1 MIEIPGTVYR
11 TIGGKDT
18 EFSNGKSDYTVTVT
32 RNMTITENYYA
43 VAKIYNVNIDL
54 EYWDEY
60 QNDLWFTE
68 TISGEY
74 LEGSSIVIPAS
85 VKREYNGEIRTFLLQ
100 ESSTEINLKVDSD
113 IRGYYTYVEKT

>member
-1 MIEIPGTVYR
+1 MIYYTLDGER
-11 TIGGKDT
+11 R
-18 EFSNGKSDYTVTVT
+18 EFTSNKEAYTVTVD
-32 RNMTITENYYA
+32 RNMTISEDYYL
-43 VAKIYNVNIDL
+43 VEPTQYYVDITL

-60 QNDLWFTE
+60 PNDLWFTE